1 MSGEKTIEY
10 RQLKQTTMNKYT
22 YIDSEDNKRYLRR
35 YDALRLYVG
44 YDKNRESALV
54 EVTDITYNEGVVE
67 YHLGNILEHIAKSNE

>member
-1 MSGEKTIEY
+1 
-10 RQLKQTTMNKYT
+10 MNKYT

-54 EVTDITYNEGVVE
+54 EVSDITYNEGVVE